1 MSQGRH
7 VDPLAAVYADALGQ
21 VADERGGPELLQEVG
36 EALTALGQAWAQD
49 RYLRAYFLSA
59 MVKQEQKE
67 ESLSKLLDTLPPIL
81 SDFVR
86 VMIHHG
92 RGRNI
97 DMVANAFEAWLDERL
112 GRVPVT
118 LTTATPVPQDKIQV
132 WMDRIQAALG
142 KEPVLHHVVKPEL
155 IAGATMRVGNVV
167 VDGSARH
174 RLAVMRQRVRERGK
188 HALQG

>member
-1 MSQGRH
+1 MSGRH
-7 VDPLAAVYADALGQ
+7 VDPLAATYAQVLGE
-21 VADERGGPELLQEVG
+21 VAEARGGEPLLREVG
-36 EALTALGQAWAQD
+36 EALSALGQAWAEN
-49 RYLRAYFLSA
+49 RNLRAFFLSA
-59 MVKQEQKE
+59 MVSEDVKARAFD
-67 ESLSKLLDTLPPIL
+67 SLLATLPDL
-81 SDFVR
+81 LQDFVR
-86 VMIHHG
+86 LCVRRQ
-92 RGRNI
+92 RGREI
-97 DMVANAFEAWLDERL
+97 DKIAIAYEAYLDERL

-155 IAGATMRVGNVV
+155 IAGATMRVGDVV